1 MKTEIETC
9 THLSVSLSEEDKET
23 LRKAKDIINDICT
36 IAGNCG
42 TTILPGNGDE
52 ILLSEILETLEEI
65 DYFVEIIDGRQVEII
80 PY

>member
-9 THLSVSLSEEDKET
+9 THLSVSLSEEDKT
-23 LRKAKDIINDICT
+23 ALKKSKDIINNICA

-42 TTILPGNGDE
+42 TVILPGNGDE

-65 DYFVEIIDGRQVEII
+65 EYFVEMVDGKQVEII

>member
-1 MKTEIETC
+1 MKTEIETS
-9 THLSVSLSEEDKET
+9 TYLSVTLSEEDKET
-23 LRKAKDIINDICT
+23 LKKAKDIINDICA

-42 TTILPGNGDE
+42 TVILPGNGDE

-65 DYFVEIIDGRQVEII
+65 EYFVEMVDGKQVEII